1 MFPVIFLFNMEDRE
15 SVPYFPFSL
24 VMESDVWVLHNP
36 LLGIEEE
43 LNQAAYFVLK
53 LCDGYRTLEEVATEL
68 SGAYGESEDVI
79 LRRIEPMLSRYTDEG
94 LLWWRSRR
102 MTWWKLQPPMAVLWD
117 LTSGCNLKCRHCVVS
132 AGPSCH
138 DELGLE
144 DCKRLIDE
152 MSAFGVSQLI
162 MSGGEPMLRP
172 DFFDI
177 AGYATS
183 KNLSL
188 QVATNGTLIDEDA
201 ARELSRIGAF
211 AQVSLDASGP
221 EIHDYFR
228 QVSGSWDRTIEG
240 IRLLVKEKVPV
251 TLASVVTSCN
261 VDDIPKLYEL
271 AANLGVQTFR
281 ILPFVPAGRGDSIR
295 DLEISPAKMKELT
308 GYLLDKKEEVGL
320 DIAPMEFACTFSPPP
335 EGMTDTDTRLGCDG
349 GVAYCTI
356 TSKGEVL
363 PCNYFAGAEAENVKE
378 KDFEWI
384 WHNSRFL
391 NYFRSLV
398 VSDLH
403 GACGECSWLSVC
415 RGSCVAANFSHGDIF
430 QSNCHCWLVHP
441 EN

>member
-1 MFPVIFLFNMEDRE
+1 MVDKE

-24 VMESDVWVLHNP
+24 IIESDVWVLHNP

-53 LCDGYRTLEEVATEL
+53 LCDGYRTLEEVITEL
-68 SGAYGESEDVI
+68 SGFYGESEDVI
-79 LRRIEPMLSRYTDEG
+79 LKRIEPMLLRYTDEG

-102 MTWWKLQPPMAVLWD
+102 MTWWKLQPPIAVLWD
-117 LTSGCNLKCRHCVVS
+117 LTSRCNLRCKHCVVS
-132 AGPSCH
+132 AGPSCP
-138 DELGLE
+138 DELSLE
-144 DCKRLIDE
+144 DCRRLIDE

-162 MSGGEPMLRP
+162 LSGGEPMLRP

-177 AGYATS
+177 ARYAAS
-183 KNLSL
+183 KSLSL

-201 ARELSRIGAF
+201 AEELSRIGAF
-211 AQVSLDASGP
+211 AQVSLDASSP
-221 EIHDYFR
+221 EIHDDFR
-228 QVSGSWDRTIEG
+228 QVGGSWDRTIQG
-240 IRLLVKEKVPV
+240 IRLLVKEKLPV

-261 VDDIPKLYEL
+261 VDDIPQIYEL
-271 AANLGVQTFR
+271 AAELGVQTFR
-281 ILPFVPAGRGDSIR
+281 ILPFVPSGRGDSIR
-295 DLEISPAKMKELT
+295 DLEISPARMKELT
-308 GYLLDKKEEVGL
+308 GYLLEKKEEVGL

-335 EGMTDTDTRLGCDG
+335 EGKTDTDTRLGCDG

-384 WHNSRFL
+384 WYNSRFL

-403 GACGECSWLSVC
+403 GTCGECSWLSVC

-430 QSNCHCWLVHP
+430 QSNRHCWLVYP
-441 EN
+441 KN